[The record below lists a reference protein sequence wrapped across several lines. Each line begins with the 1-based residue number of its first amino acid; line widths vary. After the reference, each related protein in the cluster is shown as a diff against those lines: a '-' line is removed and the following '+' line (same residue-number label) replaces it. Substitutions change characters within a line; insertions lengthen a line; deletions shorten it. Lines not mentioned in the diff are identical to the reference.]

1 MFVEYNLWTNSYRPS
16 SHNTFADKVVSPEL
30 YVPAEEIK
38 GFKNIYIRVKINFL
52 ILRFSTLAV

>member
-38 GFKNIYIRVKINFL
+38 GFKKSILELKL
-52 ILRFSTLAV
+52 IF